1 MAWCAKGRGNRELE
15 GGYLLSDSD
24 SEGEGLV
31 DDDSMNDTDRPLD
44 SELELDPADE
54 ELHHEPE
61 EDESPPELDDQPTK
75 RRRVEEPPSGPVN
88 QGCRSTPRAPKTR
101 ATLALSAGHTPV
113 IRRNVSSQPKT
124 LNMDSG
130 KKDGDESL
138 SSVLGNITNML

>member
-1 MAWCAKGRGNRELE
+1 
-15 GGYLLSDSD
+15 
-24 SEGEGLV
+24 
-31 DDDSMNDTDRPLD
+31 MN
-44 SELELDPADE
+44 
-54 ELHHEPE
+54 PE